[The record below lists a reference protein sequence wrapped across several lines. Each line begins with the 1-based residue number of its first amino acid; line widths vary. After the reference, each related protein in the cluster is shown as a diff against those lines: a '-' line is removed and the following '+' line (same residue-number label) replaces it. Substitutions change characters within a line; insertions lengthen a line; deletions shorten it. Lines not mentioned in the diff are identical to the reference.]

1 MNTNDQSIFEKFN
14 AWMRN
19 SLTIR
24 ILTICFLIL
33 LLLIPTLMVQD
44 LINERESRG
53 RDAKQEVSSV
63 WGQVQTLSGPIVSV
77 PYRKHY
83 VNDKNEMYTQI
94 EYAHFL
100 PELLE
105 VKGEIVPEK
114 RHRGIFDVVV
124 YTADLNFSGNFKGFD
139 FKEWK
144 IDEAEILWDKA
155 VLSLGIPDM
164 RGIKENIVLKWNN
177 EELSFNPGVES
188 TDVVASGIST
198 YIDLSNKKNED
209 VKNFSFH
216 LNLRGSEDI
225 YFSPLGK
232 NTTVQ
237 IHSNWGNPSFKGAF
251 LPDNST
257 ITKNDFT
264 ANWKVLH
271 LNRNFPQKWLG
282 NPHHVE
288 DAAFGVSLLIPVD
301 HYQKSTRSAKY
312 ATMIIAFTFL
322 VFFFVEVLN
331 KTRIHP
337 IQYLLVGLAL
347 IIFYS
352 LLLSISE
359 HISFNLAYLI
369 SAIATISLITFYS
382 HSIFKKVLLT
392 RFTALI
398 LLILYAFIFVILQLE
413 DYALLMGSIGLF
425 VVMAI
430 IMYLSRKID
439 WYNFRKEEVSEEMI
453 K

>member
-1 MNTNDQSIFEKFN
+1 MNPNDQSFFEKFN
-14 AWMRN
+14 SWMRN

-24 ILTICFLIL
+24 ILTIGFLVLI
-33 LLLIPTLMVQD
+33 LLIPTLMVQD
-44 LINERESRG
+44 LITEREYRG
-53 RDAKQEVSSV
+53 NDAKNEVSSV

-83 VNDKNEMYTQI
+83 VNDKKEMYTQI

-100 PELLE
+100 PEILDI
-105 VKGEIVPEK
+105 KGEIIPEK
-114 RHRGIFDVVV
+114 RHRGIYDVVV
-124 YTADLNFSGNFKGFD
+124 YTADLQFSGIFKAFD

-144 IDEAEILWDKA
+144 IEEGEILWDKA
-155 VLSLGIPDM
+155 FLSLGVPDM
-164 RGIKENIVLKWNN
+164 RGIKESIVLKWNN
-177 EELSFNPGVES
+177 EDLFFNPGVES
-188 TDVVASGIST
+188 TDVIASGIST
-198 YIDLSNKKNED
+198 SIDLSNKKNEEI
-209 VKNFSFH
+209 KNFSFH

-232 NTTVQ
+232 NTAVQ
-237 IHSNWGNPSFKGAF
+237 IHSKWGSPSFKGAF
-251 LPDNST
+251 LPDNSK
-257 ITKNDFT
+257 ISKDDFV
-264 ANWKVLH
+264 ANWNVLH
-271 LNRNFPQKWLG
+271 LNRNFPQKWMG
-282 NPHHVE
+282 NLHHVE

-312 ATMIIAFTFL
+312 AIMIIVFTFL

-352 LLLSISE
+352 LLLAISE
-359 HISFNLAYLI
+359 HLSFDISYLI
-369 SAIATISLITFYS
+369 SSIATISLVTFYS
-382 HSIFKKVLLT
+382 HSIFKKMALT

-398 LLILYAFIFVILQLE
+398 LFILYAFIFVILQLE

-425 VVMAI
+425 IVMAI
-430 IMYLSRKID
+430 IMYLSRKIN
-439 WYNFRKEEVSEEMI
+439 WYNFRNE
-453 K
+453 